1 MTPRGAKRHR
11 PFGEAGVAA
20 IEFALVAPIF
30 LVLMFGIVVYGFY
43 FGTCIALAHAA
54 SEGARASV
62 AGITAGERAN
72 FAEAQVRAI
81 FARYAPLLSD
91 DPAHL
96 QIAAAPASEPGLFQ
110 VTVRYD
116 LSDRNF
122 SRFSGLFPLPSEQP
136 QATVIAANGGY

>member
-1 MTPRGAKRHR
+1 
-11 PFGEAGVAA
+11 
-20 IEFALVAPIF
+20 
-30 LVLMFGIVVYGFY
+30 MFGIVVYGFY

-91 DPAHL
+91 DAAHL
-96 QIAAAPASEPGLFQ
+96 EIAAAPASEPGLFQ

-122 SRFSGLFPLPSEQP
+122 SRLSGLFPLPSEQP
-136 QATVIAANGGY
+136 EATRSEEHTSELQSLMRTSYAVFCLKKKQN

>member
-1 MTPRGAKRHR
+1 
-11 PFGEAGVAA
+11 
-20 IEFALVAPIF
+20 
-30 LVLMFGIVVYGFY
+30 MFGIVVYGFY

-110 VTVRYD
+110 RSEERRVGKECVSTC
-116 LSDRNF
+116 
-122 SRFSGLFPLPSEQP
+122 RFRWSP
-136 QATVIAANGGY
+136 

>member
-1 MTPRGAKRHR
+1 MA
-11 PFGEAGVAA
+11 F
-20 IEFALVAPIF
+20 I
-30 LVLMFGIVVYGFY
+30 
-43 FGTCIALAHAA
+43 
-54 SEGARASV
+54 SARASHLPMRRRK
-62 AGITAGERAN
+62 ARAHRSRGITAGERAN

>member
-1 MTPRGAKRHR
+1 MIRRPPRSTRTDTLFPYTTLFR
-11 PFGEAGVAA
+11 SGVAA
-20 IEFALVAPIF
+20 IEFALIAPIF
-30 LVLMFGIVVYGFY
+30 LILMFGIVVYGFY

-91 DPAHL
+91 DAAHL
-96 QIAAAPASEPGLFQ
+96 EIAAAPASEPGLFQ

-116 LSDRNF
+116 LSDRN
-122 SRFSGLFPLPSEQP
+122 
-136 QATVIAANGGY
+136 